1 MSVLTINLSD
11 ESLIKLQEQ
20 ANFLQIS
27 PEQLASI
34 SLEELLVQPQ
44 ATFNEAMKY
53 VLDKN
58 QELYQRLA

>member
-1 MSVLTINLSD
+1 MSALTINLSD

-44 ATFNEAMKY
+44 ATFSEAMKY

-58 QELYQRLA
+58 QELYQRLV